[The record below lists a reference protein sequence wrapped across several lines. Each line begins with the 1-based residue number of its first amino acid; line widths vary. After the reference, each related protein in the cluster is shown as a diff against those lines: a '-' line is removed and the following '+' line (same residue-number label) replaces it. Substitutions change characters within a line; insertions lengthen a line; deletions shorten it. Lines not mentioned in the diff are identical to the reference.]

1 MAPEVMEQADY
12 DYKADIWSF
21 GITAIELATG
31 HAPFAKHPPLK
42 VLMMT
47 LNNDPPT
54 LSRETNTNRFS
65 RVFKEM
71 IDTCMSKDPSKRP
84 SSEKLLLHPF
94 FKQAKK
100 SEWLAKNLINDIPS
114 IENRPVKKFPQK
126 IITNQSTDEWDFN
139 EDKNVT
145 PKRHISFGHV
155 VVRKPSGHHHAS
167 ESWSYTPTFDPTP
180 PAPPVPPTRK
190 TRALSDDFIMKHQ
203 HQGSA
208 PPGFPHNEAVS
219 YLHIYHIWIH
229 YLYINRMQKRINSIH
244 IV

>member
-54 LSRETNTNRFS
+54 LSRETTTNRFS

-71 IDTCMSKDPSKRP
+71 IDTCMSKDPTKRP
-84 SSEKLLLHPF
+84 SSEKLLQHPF

-100 SEWLAKNLINDIPS
+100 SEWLAKNLISDIPP
-114 IENRPVKKFPQK
+114 IEDRPVKKFPQK
-126 IITNQSTDEWDFN
+126 TITSTSTDEWDFN
-139 EDKNVT
+139 EDPAT
-145 PKRHISFGHV
+145 PKKHISFGQV
-155 VVRKPSGHHHAS
+155 VVRKPSTHHHAS
-167 ESWSYTPTFDPTP
+167 ESWSYTPTHEPSP
-180 PAPPVPPTRK
+180 PAVPPTRK

-208 PPGFPHNEAVS
+208 PPGFPATDTVCIPCFFKKIYS
-219 YLHIYHIWIH
+219 LYLDV
-229 YLYINRMQKRINSIH
+229 INIGCKKG
-244 IV
+244 

>member
-54 LSRETNTNRFS
+54 LSRETTTNRFS

-71 IDTCMSKDPSKRP
+71 IDSCMCKDPSKRP
-84 SSEKLLLHPF
+84 SSEKLLQHPF

-100 SEWLAKNLINDIPS
+100 SEWLAKNLISDIPP

-126 IITNQSTDEWDFN
+126 TITNTSTDDEWDFN
-139 EDKNVT
+139 EESVAAAAAAAATATATAVT
-145 PKRHISFGHV
+145 PKRHISFGQV

-167 ESWSYTPTFDPTP
+167 ESWSYTPNDASP
-180 PAPPVPPTRK
+180 PIPPNRK

-208 PPGFPHNEAVS
+208 PPGFPHTDASNVCV
-219 YLHIYHIWIH
+219 
-229 YLYINRMQKRINSIH
+229 YIF
-244 IV
+244 